1 LFVEKKKKKYFGEK
15 LKLKMDKIKNIFDW
29 SSYSKKE
36 KIAAGTI
43 LASFA
48 AYGIYKLVGP
58 EED

>member
-1 LFVEKKKKKYFGEK
+1 
-15 LKLKMDKIKNIFDW
+15 MDKIKNIFDW